1 MLVSDLKHSD
11 LGKQVS
17 LPIQSDNLNMTL
29 TGELESVGFNNWNY
43 PATVGY
49 NVTVAGSHMN
59 GLSPDQEINLMEETK

>member
-17 LPIQSDNLNMTL
+17 LPVQSEHMNTTL
-29 TGELESVGFNNWNY
+29 TGKLESVEFNVWAY

-49 NVTVAGSHMN
+49 NVTVSGNHMN
-59 GLSPDQEINLMEETK
+59 GLSPDQEINFKENTK